1 MYIKNYH
8 IEFNPKEWKVMQEI
22 LIESDELCDTANS
35 MYKAIFAVHG
45 RYDDKTRNG
54 LLCPL
59 LDRLEA
65 MGMQDI
71 TYEVSY

>member
-1 MYIKNYH
+1 MYIKNNH
-8 IEFNPKEWKVMQEI
+8 IEFTPKEWKVIQEI
-22 LIESDELCDTANS
+22 LVESDEFCDTANS

-54 LLCPL
+54 FLCPL

-71 TYEVSY
+71 DYEVCY

>member
-8 IEFNPKEWKVMQEI
+8 IEFTEREGKIIGNI
-22 LIESDELCDTANS
+22 LSESDELCDTANS
-35 MYKAIFAVHG
+35 MFKAIFAMHG

-54 LLCPL
+54 FLCPL
-59 LDRLEA
+59 LDRLSA
-65 MGMQDI
+65 MGMQEI